1 MKVKT
6 YFFEGAERTMREIMA
21 MVPCL
26 SKTTVHS
33 RLKQGYNT
41 ILGMMSYAGSTK
53 GQDAA
58 RERYKRE
65 GERYGIF

>member
-41 ILGMMSYAGSTK
+41 ILGMVNHVGSSRSS
-53 GQDAA
+53 DAA

-65 GERYGIF
+65 GARYGIF